1 MDANNQ
7 PVLDPESQA
16 FLRFVKDS
24 GRPEMHTLSVEEA
37 RALFARG
44 QLGVKVPKPPADV
57 ESRTIPVGPGGSLH
71 IYIVRPAGNRSM
83 LPVVLYFH
91 GGGWVLGDFE
101 THERVVRDIV
111 NGAQVAVV
119 FPEYTRSPDARYP
132 MANEEAYAATKWVAE
147 HGDEINVDA
156 DRLAVA
162 GESAGG
168 NMATVVCMLAKQRS
182 GPKIA
187 AQVLFY
193 PSTSGNPDFPSRKQF
208 AEGYYLT
215 AETGKWFWRHY
226 SGGAPIHTEP
236 TACPLNASVEQLRGL
251 PPALII
257 TAECDVLRD
266 EGEAYARKLFQAGV
280 TVTCTRYLG
289 TLHGFNVAN
298 ALAGSKASR
307 ASLAQTCDMLR
318 EVFESVA
325 KKSIQQSAVS
335 TQSVNVLS

>member
-1 MDANNQ
+1 MDVENQ

-16 FLRFVKDS
+16 FLKYVKES
-24 GRPEMHTLSVEEA
+24 GRPEMHTLSAEEG

-44 QLGVKVPKPPADV
+44 QAAVPVTKLPAEL
-57 ESRTIPVGPGGSLH
+57 ESRTISAGPSGKLE
-71 IYIVRPAGNRSM
+71 IRIVRPVASKGP
-83 LPVVLYFH
+83 LPVVMYFH

-101 THERVVRDIV
+101 THERIVRDIV
-111 NGAQVAVV
+111 NGANVVSV
-119 FPEYTRSPDARYP
+119 FPEYTRAPDARYP
-132 MANEEAYAATKWVAE
+132 VANEQAYAATKWVAE
-147 HGDEINVDA
+147 HWKEIGVDPEKI
-156 DRLAVA
+156 AVA

-168 NMATVVCMLAKQRS
+168 NMATVVAMLAKQRG

-193 PSTSGNPDFPSRKQF
+193 PSTGGRPDLPSKIQF

-215 AETGKWFWRHY
+215 AETGKWFWQHY

-236 TACPLNASVEQLRGL
+236 TACPLCATPEQLRGL

-266 EGEAYARKLFQAGV
+266 EGEAYARKLMEAGV
-280 TVTCTRYLG
+280 RVICTRYLG

-298 ALAGSKASR
+298 ALAGSAASR
-307 ASLAQTCDMLR
+307 ASIAQTCAMLR
-318 EVFESVA
+318 EIFGAAAVS
-325 KKSIQQSAVS
+325 QSAG
-335 TQSVNVLS
+335 